1 MSELDDFRTG
11 TLARFVEAEKA
22 LHDGDPEPRLAM
34 WSDHDPVTLFGA
46 WGPCKSGW
54 EQVSPVFRWLA
65 SRFSGVSDYRLD
77 LVAAGLSGD
86 LAYTVGF
93 ERSMLS
99 IDGGPAQENVLRVT
113 HVFRREN
120 GEWKIVHRHG
130 DFPPPDQSP
139 PDQSPP
145 GHHRPDPPGR

>member
-1 MSELDDFRTG
+1 V
-11 TLARFVEAEKA
+11 AAEKA

-34 WSDHDPVTLFGA
+34 WPDRDPVTPFRA

-54 EQVSPVFRWLA
+54 EEVSPGLRWPA

-77 LVAAGLSGD
+77 LLASGLSGD

-93 ERSMLS
+93 ERSTLS
-99 IDGGPAQENVLRVT
+99 IDGGPVQDNVLRVT
-113 HVFRREN
+113 NVFRREN

-130 DFPPPDQSP
+130 DFPPPDQSR
-139 PDQSPP
+139 P
-145 GHHRPDPPGR
+145 GHQRLDPSGR

>member
-1 MSELDDFRTG
+1 MEGSE
-11 TLARFVEAEKA
+11 
-22 LHDGDPEPRLAM
+22 
-34 WSDHDPVTLFGA
+34 
-46 WGPCKSGW
+46 
-54 EQVSPVFRWLA
+54 PVFRWLA

-77 LVAAGLSGD
+77 LVAAGLRRD

-93 ERSMLS
+93 ERSRVS

-130 DFPPPDQSP
+130 DFGPSHQGPP
-139 PDQSPP
+139 
-145 GHHRPDPPGR
+145 